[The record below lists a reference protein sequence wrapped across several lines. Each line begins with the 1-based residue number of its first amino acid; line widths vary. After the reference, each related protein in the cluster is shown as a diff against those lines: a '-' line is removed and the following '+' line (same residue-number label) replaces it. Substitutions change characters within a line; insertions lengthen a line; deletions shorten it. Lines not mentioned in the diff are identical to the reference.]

1 MTPLLKSSDTFFLVS
16 GLLTKDFNCAI
27 TFSAKFR
34 KPCFHSACWQGD
46 PFCFPDG
53 SLRGQPNDVWI
64 LVSAHPSQDT
74 KGEDGVQRRSQGVE
88 RSQNRQE
95 MWGPEAKRPT
105 EVGITLQSPS
115 PPAKTVSN
123 HVLINRRKDIKNRT
137 PSTKCLLL
145 DVVQKKAR
153 NLLSINCTYFVK
165 ILYGWYFCMV
175 VIVKQS

>member
-1 MTPLLKSSDTFFLVS
+1 MLSFC
-16 GLLTKDFNCAI
+16 LLTG
-27 TFSAKFR
+27 
-34 KPCFHSACWQGD
+34 W

-53 SLRGQPNDVWI
+53 SLRGQPNDIWI

-95 MWGPEAKRPT
+95 MRGPEAKRPT
-105 EVGITLQSPS
+105 EMGIKLQSPP

-153 NLLSINCTYFVK
+153 NLLSINGIYFVK
-165 ILYGWYFCMV
+165 KIELIYNPPAPKTEAAISAWLLLLSKARLRVF
-175 VIVKQS
+175 SRF